1 MLQLPPQPG
10 LGQPPLPPPLTV
22 RPVPNTM
29 LRYNLPPQTDYHY
42 LINKPDSVNE
52 NSSLKDSL
60 HGYIGDY
67 STETTR
73 LIEEEEKYRDSKPE
87 TKICCFSSQNYNVV
101 SDIKKELKNVMTK
114 PPLYRYVFMFV
125 PLNIIHGV
133 AFAEIIEDHFAS
145 TNLYI
150 NYDVIYTI
158 IFAYAL
164 SATLTGVGLLLF
176 VRFKLRFLLDI
187 FPKHI
192 YNGVLGS
199 IGIYLVLTAIKISA
213 PNTETSDYNYRLFFH
228 KNNFLLFS
236 LASILA
242 NLTVFIRC
250 KAKNNHVLVTTLSF
264 LSIFLGFYFIAYFWS
279 IPFGSLIEDGW
290 IFALDNQITM
300 SKFYSNFYFRLI
312 SWEAIGKTIS
322 TMLILV
328 FFMILSAHIKI
339 SKFEASID
347 DHKMDIDRELIVQ
360 GVSNL
365 ISGIFGHF
373 QGLILAF
380 CISITVY
387 FGQLFIKYIPAIVVV
402 TMIVYLGLELIG
414 KALIASWKFSDN
426 YENFN
431 MIIIIVAIMTIG
443 FVEGIVIGIMLSYIF
458 FLASN
463 YKRGKMAPSN
473 SARSS
478 VRRHYRDQQF
488 LKEVGG
494 SQIHARMLQGYMFY
508 GTMKGIEDDIK
519 EFLIDCEQN
528 SKPIRFLILNMCDVT
543 GFGINAVQVLENI
556 QKYLQRQ
563 KIYFVICGISLHG
576 SEQVYKPLKKLSFWK
591 DSHNDYVKVF
601 SKYNEALEWCEDS
614 LLGTYYAKH
623 KPLFNNNQLVGVHH
637 QIIPSL
643 LKDETFYELYLKS
656 RCKFVNIL
664 MKAFNETTNE
674 NEEFFNLLVPYF
686 KKEILQKDSTLWSEG
701 SNPNFMYVVEEGQL
715 IVTQISAENNK
726 PEQIER
732 ILPFTVVGEMG
743 FFTDNLR
750 RTNLV
755 TITPCVLWGMDKPA
769 FRSMIND
776 KPMLGIHFMR
786 STMRLSVKSTNEKE
800 EFFNSLI
807 PYFKEEILQK
817 DSTLWE
823 EGSNPNFMYVVEEG
837 QLSVTRISAENNKPE
852 QIERILPL
860 NVVGEMG
867 FFTDNLRRTN
877 LVTITPCVLW
887 VINRFAYARMVGDN
901 PILGFN
907 FMRLTMKLSV
917 ERLYDYYKN

>member
-1 MLQLPPQPG
+1 DATITATTWPWTTTIAATINSTTVDMSKMIA
-10 LGQPPLPPPLTV
+10 GQS
-22 RPVPNTM
+22 
-29 LRYNLPPQTDYHY
+29 
-42 LINKPDSVNE
+42 INKPDSVNE

-373 QGLILAF
+373 Q
-380 CISITVY
+380 
-387 FGQLFIKYIPAIVVV
+387 VVV

-623 KPLFNNNQLVGVHH
+623 KPLFNNNQL
-637 QIIPSL
+637 
-643 LKDETFYELYLKS
+643 
-656 RCKFVNIL
+656 
-664 MKAFNETTNE
+664 
-674 NEEFFNLLVPYF
+674 
-686 KKEILQKDSTLWSEG
+686 
-701 SNPNFMYVVEEGQL
+701 
-715 IVTQISAENNK
+715 
-726 PEQIER
+726 
-732 ILPFTVVGEMG
+732 
-743 FFTDNLR
+743 
-750 RTNLV
+750 
-755 TITPCVLWGMDKPA
+755 
-769 FRSMIND
+769 
-776 KPMLGIHFMR
+776 
-786 STMRLSVKSTNEKE
+786 
-800 EFFNSLI
+800 
-807 PYFKEEILQK
+807 
-817 DSTLWE
+817 
-823 EGSNPNFMYVVEEG
+823 
-837 QLSVTRISAENNKPE
+837 
-852 QIERILPL
+852 
-860 NVVGEMG
+860 
-867 FFTDNLRRTN
+867 
-877 LVTITPCVLW
+877 
-887 VINRFAYARMVGDN
+887 
-901 PILGFN
+901 
-907 FMRLTMKLSV
+907 
-917 ERLYDYYKN
+917 